1 MDCEK
6 NEELNNVYFLWF
18 FLHDFYNILFYILF
32 YFFVSVVKSLTEV
45 VRREKLFSIYKLNFG
60 VYSRRRFT
68 LASDESFLNSPR

>member
-32 YFFVSVVKSLTEV
+32 YFFVSVAKAVYVYMSLTEV
-45 VRREKLFSIYKLNFG
+45 VRL
-60 VYSRRRFT
+60 
-68 LASDESFLNSPR
+68 